1 MKKVLFTATVDSHI
15 KHFHLPYLQ
24 WFQEQGYEVHVATNG
39 KEEIPYC
46 DKKHQISF
54 ERNPLKMNNLKAI
67 KELKK
72 IINREKFDMIHC
84 HTPMGSVVTRL
95 AAMEA
100 REKYHVKVIYTAH
113 GFHFFKGASLVNW
126 LIYYPIEKMLAKLTD
141 CLITINR
148 EDYQIAKKK
157 FKCNQIE
164 LVHGVGVDES
174 KFDFEMAEGEKIAL
188 RESIGL
194 KKEDFVIIYPAEL
207 SKRKNQGMLLKAI
220 ALLKKQGYEEIKVL
234 LPGLDSMNNAYQIM
248 AQELGIE
255 NQIKFLGYRTDI
267 SKLMKSSNLAVS
279 TAKQEGLPLNVVEA
293 MVCGIP
299 CVVTINRGHKELIE
313 DNTNGFLIEIND
325 EKELAKKILAI
336 YQNPKLTNKFTEKG
350 KEKVEKFLLKNAKKE
365 MIDIYEGLQK

>member
-1 MKKVLFTATVDSHI
+1 
-15 KHFHLPYLQ
+15 
-24 WFQEQGYEVHVATNG
+24 
-39 KEEIPYC
+39 
-46 DKKHQISF
+46 
-54 ERNPLKMNNLKAI
+54 
-67 KELKK
+67 
-72 IINREKFDMIHC
+72 
-84 HTPMGSVVTRL
+84 
-95 AAMEA
+95 
-100 REKYHVKVIYTAH
+100 
-113 GFHFFKGASLVNW
+113 
-126 LIYYPIEKMLAKLTD
+126 
-141 CLITINR
+141 
-148 EDYQIAKKK
+148 
-157 FKCNQIE
+157 
-164 LVHGVGVDES
+164 
-174 KFDFEMAEGEKIAL
+174 
-188 RESIGL
+188 
-194 KKEDFVIIYPAEL
+194 
-207 SKRKNQGMLLKAI
+207 
-220 ALLKKQGYEEIKVL
+220 
-234 LPGLDSMNNAYQIM
+234 M